1 MHLWPSER
9 LRNSFKLDYLKNLE
23 WNLRRMKNS
32 KNQSSGTSNE
42 QKLLENDDLNSANK
56 NRSCGCAQ
64 AVFNDLVIMFTC
76 CFCCGGSNFILTV
89 FLLQFYCVSCLLL
102 FHITSSLS
110 FN

>member
-42 QKLLENDDLNSANK
+42 QKLLVNDDQNCANK
-56 NRSCGCAQ
+56 NRSCGCVQ
-64 AVFNDLVIMFTC
+64 AVFNDLVILFTC
-76 CFCCGGSNFILTV
+76 CFCCGGRDTDMEAL
-89 FLLQFYCVSCLLL
+89 
-102 FHITSSLS
+102 
-110 FN
+110 